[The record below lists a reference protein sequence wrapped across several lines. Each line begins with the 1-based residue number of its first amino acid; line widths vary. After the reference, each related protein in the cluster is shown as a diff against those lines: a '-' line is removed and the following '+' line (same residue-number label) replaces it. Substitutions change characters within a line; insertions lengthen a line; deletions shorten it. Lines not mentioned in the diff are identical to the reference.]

1 MCALAGGSSSGT
13 SPGDVH
19 ATKNEPE
26 GKLRLGI
33 ENRELNGAGALTSPG
48 YGPTLSKRR
57 VVTSACDLDSIVMSG
72 AWLKLERRAAIGRFG
87 SSASCSAAVRDA
99 DMGALQRHIV
109 GTRSGQIAERYGMP
123 ACASSLP
130 AMSGCE
136 GCWWPRI
143 SGAR

>member
-57 VVTSACDLDSIVMSG
+57 DVTSACDLDSIVMSG
-72 AWLKLERRAAIGRFG
+72 AWLKLERRAAIVSEDQEQLLCGGSGR
-87 SSASCSAAVRDA
+87 
-99 DMGALQRHIV
+99 
-109 GTRSGQIAERYGMP
+109 RYGCP
-123 ACASSLP
+123 PTAH
-130 AMSGCE
+130 
-136 GCWWPRI
+136 
-143 SGAR
+143 